1 MNIESKIP
9 SNILVKQIQQHI
21 KKIIQCDQ
29 IGFIPGMQGWFN
41 IHRSINAIQYA
52 NGIKD
57 KNHMIIAINA
67 AKALDKIQH
76 PFLIK
81 NSDGT
86 RNK

>member
-1 MNIESKIP
+1 
-9 SNILVKQIQQHI
+9 
-21 KKIIQCDQ
+21 
-29 IGFIPGMQGWFN
+29 MQGWFN